1 MSARRKVLL
10 LMAGGWLMS
19 HVAAIT
25 AEPVR
30 LTHNPFSRPPSA
42 SPSRIGEGATR
53 SSRAPQVLDLRATM
67 VGRNSRLADVA
78 GQILRPG
85 DELNGYTLLQ
95 VFEDRAVF
103 DIDGKHLTIYVK
115 PELARDDE

>member
-1 MSARRKVLL
+1 MSAWRKVLL
-10 LMAGGWLMS
+10 LVAGGWSLS
-19 HVAAIT
+19 HAAEIT
-25 AEPVR
+25 AEPMR

-42 SPSRIGEGATR
+42 SPSSIGEAAARR
-53 SSRAPQVLDLRATM
+53 SRTPQVLDLRATM
-67 VGRNSRLADVA
+67 VARNTRLVDVA

-85 DELNGYTLLQ
+85 DELNGYKLLQ

-103 DIDGKHLTIYVK
+103 DIDGKHLTIHVK